1 MIRSRL
7 SASVVA
13 VAIAFGTALAIAP
26 AAQAAEATALQ
37 VSACAADLTAA
48 LDSNAAAI
56 DADIAG
62 NTADARAYNIRTLV
76 ILARARHDCICQPD
90 QVHTDII
97 AARTDSIR
105 AAVSN
110 SIGDS
115 VAALTSEDAVAAA
128 LTDALEIVSYSEV

>member
-7 SASVVA
+7 AASVVA
-13 VAIAFGTALAIAP
+13 VAIASGTALAIAP
-26 AAQAAEATALQ
+26 AAQAAEPPALQ

-62 NTADARAYNIRTLV
+62 NTADARAHNIRTLV
-76 ILARARHDCICQPD
+76 ILARARHDCVCQPA
-90 QVHTDII
+90 QVHADII
-97 AARTDSIR
+97 AARTDSVR

-115 VAALTSEDAVAAA
+115 AAALISEDAVAAE
-128 LTDALEIVSYSEV
+128 LTDALEIVSYAEV